1 MDELENTGT
10 EENTGLDD
18 AGQVEDA
25 GNSEGTASDK
35 QSGSQD
41 AAGQEDAV
49 AGLKAAAT
57 AERQKRQQIETE
69 AAVLREQLDRVSTAK
84 PNQPTQA
91 DLFKAMGIE
100 VEDDD
105 DYLTAGQMK
114 KVLTGL
120 VGQITQAMTAQQ
132 TQSQLPDFKEIVG
145 IQVGN
150 TFQYAPPL
158 KRALDNNPA
167 LAQILQSSPNAAL
180 LAYEIAKNDP
190 EYLASKNQKG
200 KSAEQIA
207 AEKAEAKIAAANKK
221 VSISAAKGGG
231 QLDSIAAVKAMSD
244 EELRAHNEKIMSQ
257 AL

>member
-1 MDELENTGT
+1 MVLEDTGT
-10 EENTGLDD
+10 EDLELDD
-18 AGQVEDA
+18 AGQADDA
-25 GNSEGTASDK
+25 GNSEGTAAEK
-35 QSGSQD
+35 QAGSQD
-41 AAGQEDAV
+41 AAGQEDDAV
-49 AGLKAAAT
+49 AGLKAAAA
-57 AERQKRQQIETE
+57 AERQKRQQIEAE
-69 AAVLREQLDRVSTAK
+69 AAILRDQLDRVSTNK
-84 PNQPTQA
+84 PGQPTQA
-91 DLFKAMGIE
+91 DFFKAMGIE

-120 VGQITQAMTAQQ
+120 VGQISQAMTAQQ

-145 IQVGN
+145 VQVGN

-190 EYLASKNQKG
+190 EYLASKSQKG

-207 AEKAEAKIAAANKK
+207 AEKAEAKITAANKK

-244 EELRAHNEKIMSQ
+244 EELKAHNEKIMSQ